1 MELEFGAYA
10 NTQGVPNNVKRNY
23 RNAISRGNF
32 QTAYNVISPHLPYYR
47 RNNLANLIG
56 QYNTHPVRA
65 PPRYNA
71 SVVNV
76 IRNNMA
82 KQIINGTANKNLVS
96 FIQPYRGGGRGGV
109 RLGYIREQVNKN
121 PVKYAMTRTNN
132 GKMYALALLQNN
144 KPNQN
149 GRYLDILAGKKGYG
163 NKMLNKVISNARSNG
178 RNYLALRAVV
188 KRMSEVQVGGRTELI
203 PVNNQGKRNELV
215 AYYEHKGF
223 NTNGKF
229 IGANNLQPMIMY
241 FTPKA
246 NVVAKRRA
254 REAERKRIR
263 NSKAT
268 PRVTRAKAARTGP

>member
-10 NTQGVPNNVKRNY
+10 NAEGVPNNVKRNY

-32 QTAYNVISPHLPYYR
+32 QTAYNIISPHLPYYR

-65 PPRYNA
+65 PSRYNA

-82 KQIINGTANKNLVS
+82 KQLINGTQNKNLIT
-96 FIQPYRGGGRGGV
+96 FIQPYRGGRGGIGL
-109 RLGYIREQVNKN
+109 RYMREQVNKN
-121 PVKYAMTRTNN
+121 PIKYAMKRTNN

-149 GRYLDILAGKKGYG
+149 GRYLDILTGKKGYG

-188 KRMSEVQVGGRTELI
+188 KRMSNAQVGGRRVRI
-203 PVNNQGKRNELV
+203 PVNNHGKRNELV

-246 NVVAKRRA
+246 TVNAKRKA
-254 REAERKRIR
+254 RETSRKRTLAAMI
-263 NSKAT
+263 T
-268 PRVTRAKAARTGP
+268 PRVTRARA